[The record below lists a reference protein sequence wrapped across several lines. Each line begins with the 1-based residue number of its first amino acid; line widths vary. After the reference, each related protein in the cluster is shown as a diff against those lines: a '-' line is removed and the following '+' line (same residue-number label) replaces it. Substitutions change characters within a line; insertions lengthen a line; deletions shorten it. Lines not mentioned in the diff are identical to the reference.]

1 MNELMTLLNSIQV
14 DDDCKN
20 AASAPTLTFVIDGIH
35 YDLTPHDYMM
45 KVDDDDNEEPYS
57 INA

>member
-1 MNELMTLLNSIQV
+1 MTLLNSIQV
-14 DDDCKN
+14 DDECTNVAK
-20 AASAPTLTFVIDGIH
+20 APTLTFVIDGIN

-45 KVDDDDNEEPYS
+45 KVDNDDNEQPYA